1 MNNIFNIPQEEFT
14 LAMDEHNLHRTLI
27 DCCEMIYDHGLLRT
41 LESLADYCEDNKEAY
56 ALRMLSQYYK
66 ENEHAFCK
74 DAPSMQ

>member
-14 LAMDEHNLHRTLI
+14 LAMEEHNLHRTLI
-27 DCCEMIYDHGLLRT
+27 DCCEMIYNHGLLRT